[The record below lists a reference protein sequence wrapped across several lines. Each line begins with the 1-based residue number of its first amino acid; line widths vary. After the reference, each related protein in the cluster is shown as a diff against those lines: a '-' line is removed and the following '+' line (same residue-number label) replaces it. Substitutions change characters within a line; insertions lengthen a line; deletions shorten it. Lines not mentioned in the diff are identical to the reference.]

1 MDLNVS
7 YDREI
12 TNREQ
17 WDIINT
23 LPESIGVCRAC
34 EHAYNEIRFGFG
46 RPDIHNTFICTHHW
60 MGWWYLEIEWT
71 FEEEQYISYF
81 YHEPNMVLP

>member
-17 WDIINT
+17 WDIVNAM
-23 LPESIGVCRAC
+23 PERIGACRAC
-34 EHAYNEIRFGFG
+34 EHAYNETRFGLG
-46 RPDIHNTFICTHHW
+46 RPDIYNTFICTDHW
-60 MGWWYLEIEWT
+60 TGWWYFEIRWT
-71 FEEEQYISYF
+71 FEQEQYISYF
-81 YHEPNMVLP
+81 YHRS